1 MSENEPLNKKFTTSA
16 QNLTFQNDAAN
27 LNFSGVP
34 QNLSFS
40 LAVGTFAQFVVN
52 ADTGFLS
59 DSEFRTFFKTLADNF
74 AATELTTLVF
84 TKALSDTPT
93 AADEALRS
101 VTKAL
106 ADTPVATDL
115 MARSLSRPGVAD
127 AATVSDI
134 RSTHLN
140 KHAFDAVNLTDD
152 IDGAASIDDDQEIQF
167 FKSRS
172 ESIGVTDAAVRL
184 FSMAIPNEQASI
196 TDTGLLRSQGYTT
209 DFSYFLE
216 DYVGVSRTL

>member
-1 MSENEPLNKKFTTSA
+1 MSENESLNKKFTTSA

-27 LNFSGVP
+27 LNFSGAP

-40 LAVGTFAQFVVN
+40 LEVGTFARFVVN
-52 ADTGFLS
+52 ADTSTLS
-59 DSEFRTFFKTLADNF
+59 DSATRAFFKTLADTS
-74 AATELTTLVF
+74 AVAEIATLAF
-84 TKALSDTPT
+84 TKAPSDTPT

-196 TDTGLLRSQGYTT
+196 ADTGLLRSQNYFSDIFYLSE
-209 DFSYFLE
+209 DF
-216 DYVGVSRTL
+216 VGVSRTL